1 MSKGHLCSYHS
12 VKVFLLKSSVGA
24 KSRIKVPEHE
34 CVKPTTSTGD
44 LLISQNI
51 QPPKVASD
59 AQ

>member
-1 MSKGHLCSYHS
+1 MSKGHLSSYHS

-44 LLISQNI
+44 LLISLNI
-51 QPPKVASD
+51 
-59 AQ
+59 